1 MSFVA
6 FLEILTSV
14 KHFKESLCLTVIL
27 LRTFTSVI
35 YNICSN
41 TEFICA
47 SFHSEMWQAT
57 RWNTMDIYQTVSIP
71 YNGQQIFLRD
81 FVSFFDDSGLGLIIA
96 QVQRFYI
103 HVSSIVRLIP
113 P

>member
-6 FLEILTSV
+6 VLEILTSV
-14 KHFKESLCLTVIL
+14 KHCKESLCLTVIL

-57 RWNTMDIYQTVSIP
+57 RWNTMDIYQAVSIP
-71 YNGQQIFLRD
+71 YNGQHIFLRD
-81 FVSFFDDSGLGLIIA
+81 FVSFFDDRLGLIIA